1 MPLHEQPP
9 NENHVSDPPL
19 DYAVCVGPG
28 CMAGFV
34 HAADTAHYRQQLIHR
49 IRDQAPDLDPVLV
62 AAGVTVEESPH
73 ESLRRQADE
82 LPVQVWLVWEGQQL
96 LGVHSTREGAEA
108 ALEMQRGPRQ
118 GDLGERTAS
127 LAVTAVWVAEPN

>member
-1 MPLHEQPP
+1 
-9 NENHVSDPPL
+9 
-19 DYAVCVGPG
+19 
-28 CMAGFV
+28 MARFV
-34 HAADTAHYRQQLIHR
+34 HAPDAFHYRQQLIHR
-49 IRDQAPDLDPVLV
+49 IREEAPDLDPVLV

-73 ESLRRQADE
+73 ESLRRQADG

-108 ALEMQRGPRQ
+108 ALKMQRKARQ

-127 LAVTAVWVAEPN
+127 SPSPRCGSGTKLSKVIPPESPYGRVVRPRARICDDRPR

>member
-1 MPLHEQPP
+1 MIT
-9 NENHVSDPPL
+9 PPL
-19 DYAVCVGPG
+19 DYAVYVADQ
-28 CMAGFV
+28 CMARFV
-34 HAADTAHYRQQLIHR
+34 YTPDAAHYRQQLIHR
-49 IRDQAPDLDPVLV
+49 IRDQAPDLGPAQI

-73 ESLRRQADE
+73 ESLRRQAVE